1 MILYVYNKAPMW
13 WTAEE
18 WAMTE
23 KDRESIGIKLIEIN
37 INI

>member
-1 MILYVYNKAPMW
+1 MW

-18 WAMTE
+18 WTMTE